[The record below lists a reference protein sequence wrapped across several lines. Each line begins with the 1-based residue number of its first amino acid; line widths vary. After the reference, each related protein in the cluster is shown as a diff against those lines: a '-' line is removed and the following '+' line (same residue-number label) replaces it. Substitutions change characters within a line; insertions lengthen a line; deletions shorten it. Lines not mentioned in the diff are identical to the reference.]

1 MIALLVAMLVPS
13 LRRSVQLANSTV
25 CKHNMRA
32 IGHGLMMYRM
42 DHSGWLPV
50 DTAPKEMLEE
60 ETETAST
67 TSEGASDVWFLKLF
81 PSYLAD
87 LGVLICP
94 EDPYGYRM
102 MEAQDGV
109 HSHEVADCPSYG
121 MSSFIMNGRG
131 GALAHIDRLQIRAE
145 ATILVGD
152 LGPDHAS
159 ASEAGGQGHGP
170 SRNQSLLT
178 WDDGFDPIPG
188 SGEPWLTARHGEGIN
203 ILTVLG
209 SVRAARTIE
218 MMRSPILNYYYD
230 CALGNCTLCN
240 ELGLTHY
247 SFAKDQ
253 LYWWIG
259 PAP

>member
-1 MIALLVAMLVPS
+1 M
-13 LRRSVQLANSTV
+13 RLANSTV
-25 CKHNMRA
+25 CMNNLRG
-32 IGHGLMMYRM
+32 IGQASMMYRM
-42 DHSGWLPV
+42 DYGGWLPV
-50 DTAPKEMLEE
+50 DTALTKEMLEE
-60 ETETAST
+60 KTETAST

-81 PSYLAD
+81 PGYLAD
-87 LGVLICP
+87 LGILRCP

-102 MEAQDGV
+102 TVAQGGI
-109 HSHEVADCPSYG
+109 HSHEVADYPSYG
-121 MSSFIMNGRG
+121 MSSFIMKGRG

-159 ASEAGGQGHGP
+159 TSEAGSGQGHGP
-170 SRNQSLLT
+170 SRNRSLLA
-178 WDDGFDPIPG
+178 WDDGFNPIPG

-218 MMRSPILNYYYD
+218 MMRSPILDYYYD